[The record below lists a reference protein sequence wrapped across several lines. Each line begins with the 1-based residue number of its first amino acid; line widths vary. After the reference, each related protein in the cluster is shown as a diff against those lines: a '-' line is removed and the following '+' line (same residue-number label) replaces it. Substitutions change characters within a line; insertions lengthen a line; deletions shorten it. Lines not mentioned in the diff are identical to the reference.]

1 MGLITYL
8 TQINNNNETLM
19 MVVFWGRIISSGQ
32 VAGNAKPGLSVGHGT
47 LLEQPVGESSV
58 TRA

>member
-1 MGLITYL
+1 
-8 TQINNNNETLM
+8 M
-19 MVVFWGRIISSGQ
+19 MVVFLGRIISSGQ

-58 TRA
+58 TQA